1 MNEQQKHQQE
11 IYDLQ
16 TMLTSSNS
24 DIGDYKIIKC
34 YEASLSGAEMP
45 YDLED
50 LLAKSQAARDRI
62 NELQRMVDAEH
73 DKEKPSAN
81 AGGKM
86 E

>member
-50 LLAKSQAARDRI
+50 LLAKRQAARDRI
-62 NELQRMVDAEH
+62 NELQRMVDAER
-73 DKEKPSAN
+73 DIEKPSAN

>member
-34 YEASLSGAEMP
+34 YEASLSGAKMP

-50 LLAKSQAARDRI
+50 LLAKRQAARDRI
-62 NELQRMVDAEH
+62 NELQRMVDAER
-73 DKEKPSAN
+73 A
-81 AGGKM
+81 
-86 E
+86 